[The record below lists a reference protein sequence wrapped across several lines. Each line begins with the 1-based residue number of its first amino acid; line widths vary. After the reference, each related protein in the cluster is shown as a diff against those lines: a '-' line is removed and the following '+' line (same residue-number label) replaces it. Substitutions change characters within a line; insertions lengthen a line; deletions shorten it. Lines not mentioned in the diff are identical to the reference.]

1 MFESIL
7 NYLYKREWSHKVTP
21 QYYIDEQEKWMKAF
35 LRGHLYIRSRPHKS
49 PLIYRKSF

>member
-7 NYLYKREWSHKVTP
+7 NYLYKRSHKVTP
-21 QYYIDEQEKWMKAF
+21 QYYIDEQEKWMRAF
-35 LRGHLYIRSRPHKS
+35 LRGHLYIRSRPQKS